1 MNTLPL
7 MTVLLLALATAHP
20 AGAQVDTTAPIVTG
34 ETAISVT
41 DPVIDK
47 IAYLQ
52 NSWADVKYGTTADD
66 SKLAALDTL
75 GKDAAQLVAENPA
88 RAEPK
93 IWQAIILSTQAG
105 IIKGMSAL
113 PKVKQA
119 KMLLEDA
126 LRLDAHAL
134 DGSAHT
140 SLGSLYYQVPGWPIA
155 FGDNKKAE
163 QHLKAALAINP
174 DGIDPNYF
182 YGDYLLK
189 QERFAEAIAA
199 FEHAQ
204 AAPPREGRATA
215 DAGRQREIAT
225 GLSAAQQGLAK
236 SKKPAFN

>member
-7 MTVLLLALATAHP
+7 MTVLLLTLATAHP
-20 AGAQVDTTAPIVTG
+20 AGAQVDITAPTATD
-34 ETAISVT
+34 ETAISLT

-52 NSWADVKYGTTADD
+52 NSWADVKYGTAADG

-126 LRLDAHAL
+126 LRLDARAL

-182 YGDYLLK
+182 YGDYLLR
-189 QERFAEAIAA
+189 QGRFADAIIVL
-199 FEHAQ
+199 EHAQ
-204 AAPPREGRATA
+204 KAPAREGRAAA
-215 DAGRQREIAT
+215 DEGRQREIAEAIAD
-225 GLSAAQQGLAK
+225 SRRGLASAKK
-236 SKKPAFN
+236 SSFN